1 MGIQQFFIDK
11 KIKEVASKSKSLKE
25 QLLLSKISKVAIF
38 VDETTA
44 FDDEK
49 FIELQNI
56 IKLDNTHFSILT
68 YKDKK
73 SNFNEFRGA
82 VILQNEVN
90 WQGKVTSKEVKAFLD
105 NEFDLLI
112 DYTLANNQ
120 KKQLIVAHIQAA
132 LKVGFLDT
140 NDSLYDFMVDIESSE
155 VSLFNKEL
163 VRYLTILKLIK

>member
-1 MGIQQFFIDK
+1 MGIKQFFIDK
-11 KIKEVASKSKSLKE
+11 KIKEAVTKAKKTKE
-25 QLLLSKISKVAIF
+25 RNLLLKITKVAIF
-38 VDETTA
+38 VDETTS
-44 FDDEK
+44 FDDKK

-73 SNFNEFRGA
+73 SNFNEFRG
-82 VILQNEVN
+82 VVVLQNEVN

-105 NEFDLLI
+105 QEFDLLI

-132 LKVGFLDT
+132 LKVGFLDN

-155 VSLFNKEL
+155 ISLFNKEL
-163 VRYLTILKLIK
+163 VRYLTILKLI